1 MVVEAIKLY
10 TKKITC
16 SVGDGGNDVGMIQM
30 ADVGI
35 GIVGKEGKQAALAA
49 DFSINKFCYL
59 DKLLLWHGRLS
70 YKRSALLGTHSTIT
84 LFPPPSTPNPHPQIS
99 PNSANFDPQGLENQQ
114 NLRSTFQCFLT
125 DFVQIYVCFLNL

>member
-84 LFPPPSTPNPHPQIS
+84 LFPPPSTPNPTHPNRLIYYTQRTF
-99 PNSANFDPQGLENQQ
+99 NSYN
-114 NLRSTFQCFLT
+114 SCS
-125 DFVQIYVCFLNL
+125 IYL